1 MKIVWFLQTLYCES
15 YVLYENYVMLDYI
28 FKLNKCIRSYNLF
41 TMYLKIIY
49 IFSLIEMVC
58 TILIFKSIGRG
69 KAERIGYDIFM
80 WRFWDL
86 WETRSD
92 LVRRFRWEIKFTLNL
107 AW

>member
-1 MKIVWFLQTLYCES
+1 M
-15 YVLYENYVMLDYI
+15 YENYVSLDYK
-28 FKLNKCIRSYNLF
+28 FKLNKCIRSRNLF

-58 TILIFKSIGRG
+58 MILIFKSIGRG